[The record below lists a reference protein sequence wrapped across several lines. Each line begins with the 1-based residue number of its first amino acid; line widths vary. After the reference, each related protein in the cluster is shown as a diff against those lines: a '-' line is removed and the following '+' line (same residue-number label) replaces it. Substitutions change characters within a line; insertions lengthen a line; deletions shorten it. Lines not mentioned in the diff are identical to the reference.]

1 MTEERKRVWDATLG
15 VVTPL
20 VTIAALL
27 LGVWQFNRGEQNKT
41 KLEHQLLSERDTL
54 EYRRKLF
61 EERLLGYRTL
71 ADLVGRI
78 AAHENKD
85 KKLQELTE
93 SFLAQ
98 YWGLVILTEDKEVE
112 KSMILF
118 HDELVDYQNN
128 RSNSVRIKV
137 RADELVKACRASLER
152 QRSAGGL

>member
-61 EERLLGYRTL
+61 EERLSGYRNL
-71 ADLVGRI
+71 ADLAGRI

-85 KKLQELTE
+85 KKLQALME

-118 HDELVDYQNN
+118 HDEIVDYQKN
-128 RSNSVRIKV
+128 RSNSVRVKV
-137 RADELVKACRASLER
+137 RADELVKACRSSLER